1 MTTYVVLLPGAEDAW
16 ERSNPERQATVY
28 ARHEEFARVLAERG
42 HRVTG
47 GAELTHS
54 RDAKQVRRD
63 PNGRVVV
70 TDGPYAETAEQ
81 LTGFYL
87 VESDDLDDTVD
98 YGAVCELVERVVTTE
113 RFQLLE
119 RLAARI
125 AEVVL
130 SDDRVRGVTVAV
142 RKLRPPVAQIVATS
156 GVRITRT
163 RSGAGSA

>member
-1 MTTYVVLLPGAEDAW
+1 VPDTDLIELRGLTALGVCGALP
-16 ERSNPERQATVY
+16 
-28 ARHEEFARVLAERG
+28 EEQ
-42 HRVTG
+42 
-47 GAELTHS
+47 S
-54 RDAKQVRRD
+54 RAQPLEVDLDIHAD
-63 PNGRVVV
+63 L
-70 TDGPYAETAEQ
+70 GPA
-81 LTGFYL
+81 G
-87 VESDDLDDTVD
+87 ESDDLDDTVD

-142 RKLRPPVAQIVATS
+142 RKLRPPVPQIVATS

-163 RSGAGSA
+163 RSVAQG